1 MAGNRGKPRRKSS
14 PLQTRDATRQ
24 RLVEKSVRGFLDAL
38 GVDDPYAASMPRI
51 VARDWPTEVLD
62 GYGQDPARLLK
73 TEPIESFSGQMI
85 IVRDVAFTS
94 ICCHHLL
101 PFVGRAAIAYV
112 PDRTVTGFSALGRVV
127 DCFAH
132 RFQTQERM
140 TDQIL
145 QALNRNLKPKGVA
158 VRLEAE
164 QLCMCSRGPKKH
176 GARVVTTAFTG
187 VFRSSRRQRDEFL
200 RAAGL

>member
-1 MAGNRGKPRRKSS
+1 M
-14 PLQTRDATRQ
+14 RD
-24 RLVEKSVRGFLDAL
+24 FLDGL
-38 GVDDPYAASMPRI
+38 GVKDPYADSLPRI

-62 GYGQDPARLLK
+62 GYGQDPAALLK
-73 TEPIESFSGQMI
+73 TEPIEAFSGQMI
-85 IVRDVAFTS
+85 IVRDIAFTS

-101 PFVGRAAIAYV
+101 PFVGRAAIAYL

-140 TDQIL
+140 TEQIVK
-145 QALNRNLKPKGVA
+145 AIDGALKPRGVA
-158 VRLEAE
+158 VRIEAE

-187 VFRSSRRQRDEFL
+187 SFRKSRRQRDEFL

>member
-1 MAGNRGKPRRKSS
+1 MASRKKQTPETRRK
-14 PLQTRDATRQ
+14 
-24 RLVEKSVRGFLDAL
+24 LVEKSVKDFLDAL
-38 GVDDPYAASMPRI
+38 DVNDPYAVSMPRI
-51 VARDWPTEVLD
+51 VARDWPLEVLD
-62 GYGQDPARLLK
+62 GYHQDPEKLLK
-73 TEPIESFSGQMI
+73 TEPIEAFMGQMI
-85 IVRDVAFTS
+85 IVRDIAFTS

-101 PFVGRAAIAYV
+101 PFVGRAAIAYL
-112 PDRTVTGFSALGRVV
+112 PDKKVTGFSALGRVV

-140 TDQIL
+140 TDQIV
-145 QALNRNLKPKGVA
+145 RSIDRTLKPKGVA

-176 GARVVTTAFTG
+176 GARVVTTSFTG
-187 VFRSSRRQRDEFL
+187 VFKSSRRQRDEFL

>member
-1 MAGNRGKPRRKSS
+1 VASSRKKE
-14 PLQTRDATRQ
+14 PGDRRQ
-24 RLVEKSVRGFLDAL
+24 RVEKSVKAFLDAL
-38 GVDDPYAASMPRI
+38 DVKDPYAASMPRI
-51 VARDWPTEVLD
+51 VARDWPSEVLD
-62 GYGQDPARLLK
+62 GYRQDPASLLR
-73 TEPIESFSGQMI
+73 TEPIEAFKGQMI

-140 TDQIL
+140 TDQIVT
-145 QALNRNLKPKGVA
+145 AIDKTLKPKGVA

-176 GARVVTTAFTG
+176 GARVVTTSFTG
-187 VFRSSRRQRDEFL
+187 VFKSSRRQRDEFL

>member
-1 MAGNRGKPRRKSS
+1 M
-14 PLQTRDATRQ
+14 RD
-24 RLVEKSVRGFLDAL
+24 FLTGL
-38 GVDDPYAASMPRI
+38 GVDDPYVRSLPRI
-51 VARDWPTEVLD
+51 VARDWPSEVLD
-62 GYGQDPARLLK
+62 GYGQDPAALLK
-73 TEPIESFSGQMI
+73 TEPIEAFSGQMI
-85 IVRDVAFTS
+85 IVRDIAFTS

-112 PDRTVTGFSALGRVV
+112 PGKTVTGFSAIGRVV

-145 QALNRNLKPKGVA
+145 KSVDRVLRPRGVA
-158 VRLEAE
+158 VRIEAE

-176 GARVVTTAFTG
+176 GARVVTTAFSGT
-187 VFRSSRRQRDEFL
+187 FRRSRRQRDEFL
-200 RAAGL
+200 RSAGL